1 MPAGLPI
8 DLMCILIRPVPLTP
22 PDRLYRHGVCYGC
35 NMSDRTVLI
44 TGATGMI
51 GGAVVR
57 AMQRRGRHVV
67 GLARTDT
74 AARQL
79 CEQGIEPLAG
89 DLADRA
95 WLQRGVAMADV
106 VVHAAFARD
115 AYDRIDA
122 AVAMEQR
129 ATAAVLGAATA
140 AGRRFVY
147 TSGLGVVGDSV
158 RPAGDDDEPTTPPA
172 MAWRRALELKVINAG
187 GIVVRPAF
195 VYGNGEG
202 AILRGLI
209 AYAAKNGRA
218 VYAGDG
224 GNAWPNVHLDDLGE
238 AYALVIERGPA
249 GKVVNVAGGEATP
262 RTVGNA
268 ISRLLGLGPA
278 ESVPLEEAIQHVP
291 FAAWISRASIRV
303 DSQRVQSLGWRPN
316 GPDIQWDIEF
326 GSYRHLGK
334 DTAR

>member
-1 MPAGLPI
+1 M
-8 DLMCILIRPVPLTP
+8 
-22 PDRLYRHGVCYGC
+22 RH
-35 NMSDRTVLI
+35 RTVLI

-51 GGAVVR
+51 GGAVAR

-67 GLARTDT
+67 GLARSGT
-74 AARQL
+74 ATRQL

-89 DLADRA
+89 DLADDA
-95 WLQRGVAMADV
+95 WLQRGTQMADT

-115 AYDRIDA
+115 AYDRLDA

-129 ATAAVLGAATA
+129 ATAAMLGAAKA
-140 AGRRFVY
+140 AGQRLVY
-147 TSGLGVVGDSV
+147 TSGLGVVGGSD
-158 RPAGDDDEPTTPPA
+158 RPASDDDEPATPSA
-172 MAWRRALELKVINAG
+172 MAWRRALELSVINAG

-195 VYGNGEG
+195 AYGNGEG

-209 AYAAKNGRA
+209 AFAAQNRRA
-218 VYAGDG
+218 VYAGHG
-224 GNAWPNVHLDDLGE
+224 GSAWPNVHIDDLGE
-238 AYALVIERGPA
+238 AYALVIEQGPA
-249 GKVVNVAGGEATP
+249 GKVVNVAGGQATP

-278 ESVPLEEAIQHVP
+278 VSVPVDEAIQHVP
-291 FAAWISRASIRV
+291 FAAWISRVSIQV
-303 DSQRVQSLGWRPN
+303 DSQRVRDLGWRPS
-316 GPDIQWDIEF
+316 GPGIHWDIEF

>member
-1 MPAGLPI
+1 
-8 DLMCILIRPVPLTP
+8 
-22 PDRLYRHGVCYGC
+22 
-35 NMSDRTVLI
+35 MSDRTVLI

-51 GGAVVR
+51 GGAVAR

-67 GLARTDT
+67 GLARTDS
-74 AARQL
+74 ASRQL
-79 CEQGIEPLAG
+79 RDQGIEPLAG

-95 WLQRGVAMADV
+95 WLQRGLAMAEV

-115 AYDRIDA
+115 AYDRLDA
-122 AVAMEQR
+122 AVAMEER
-129 ATAAVLGAATA
+129 STAAMAGAAAA

-147 TSGLGVVGDSV
+147 TSGLGVVGDSDS
-158 RPAGDDDEPTTPPA
+158 PAGDDDEPATPPA
-172 MAWRRALELKVINAG
+172 MAWRRALELKVVNAG

-268 ISRLLGLGPA
+268 ISRLLGLGLP
-278 ESVPLEEAIQHVP
+278 ESVPVEEAIQHVP
-291 FAAWISRASIRV
+291 FAAWIGGASIRV
-303 DSQRVQSLGWRPN
+303 DSRRVRSLGWRPS
-316 GPDIQWDIEF
+316 GPDIHWDIEF
-326 GSYRHLGK
+326 GSYRRFGK
-334 DTAR
+334 EAAR